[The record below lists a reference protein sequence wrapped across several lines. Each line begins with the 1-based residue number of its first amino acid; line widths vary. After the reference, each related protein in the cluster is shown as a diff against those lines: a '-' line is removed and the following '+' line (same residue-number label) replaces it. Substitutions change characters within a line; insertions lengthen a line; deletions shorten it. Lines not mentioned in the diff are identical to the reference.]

1 MKVMILAAG
10 LGKRLR
16 PLTLNKPKPLVEVAG
31 KSLIIHHI
39 EQLAAAGFNDIVIN
53 HSWHGEQIVNALGN
67 GSRWGVNIAYSEEP
81 EPLETAGGI
90 IQALPLLKD
99 GQSED
104 NQPFLVVNGDVFTD
118 YPFDLVPD
126 SIDGQAHLIMVN
138 NPDFRKTGDFA
149 LQQGRVQE
157 QGEEWLT
164 YSGISVLTP
173 ELFADTPTG
182 VQALAPVLKQAIAD
196 GEVTGEHFQGLWTDV
211 GTVERLNDLEQY
223 LAGGSSG
230 SIC

>member
-16 PLTLNKPKPLVEVAG
+16 PLTLHTPKPLIEVAG
-31 KSLIIHHI
+31 KSLIVHHI
-39 EQLAAAGFNDIVIN
+39 EQLAAAGFKEIVIN
-53 HSWHGEQIVNALGN
+53 HSWLGDQIVNALGD
-67 GSRWGVNIAYSEEP
+67 GSRWNVSITYSEEP

-126 SIDGQAHLIMVN
+126 TIDGQAHLVMVN
-138 NPDFRKTGDFA
+138 NPDFKKTGDFA

-157 QGEEWLT
+157 QGDQLLT
-164 YSGISVLTP
+164 FSGISVLTP
-173 ELFADTPTG
+173 GLFADIPAG
-182 VQALAPVLKQAIAD
+182 VQALAPVLRQAIVD
-196 GEVTGEHFQGLWTDV
+196 NEVTGEHFQGLWTDV

-223 LAGGSSG
+223 LAGNSRT
-230 SIC
+230 C

>member
-16 PLTLNKPKPLVEVAG
+16 PLTLHTPKPLIEVAG
-31 KSLIIHHI
+31 KSLIVHHI
-39 EQLAAAGFNDIVIN
+39 EQLAAAGFKDIVIN
-53 HSWHGEQIVNALGN
+53 HSWHGDQIVNALGD
-67 GSRWGVNIAYSEEP
+67 GSRWGVSISYSEEP

-90 IQALPLLKD
+90 IQALPLLKN
-99 GQSED
+99 GHSED

-126 SIDGQAHLIMVN
+126 TIDGQAHLIMVN
-138 NPDFRKTGDFA
+138 NPDFKKTGDFA

-157 QGEEWLT
+157 QGDQLLT

-173 ELFADTPTG
+173 GLFANIPAG
-182 VQALAPVLKQAIAD
+182 VQALAPVLRQAIAD
-196 GEVTGEHFQGLWTDV
+196 DEVTGEHFQGLWTDV

-223 LAGGSSG
+223 LAGSFRT
-230 SIC
+230 C